1 MSASSPEKV
10 EQLAAAMAAEREMA
24 AGKSPTSPALF
35 STPDFPDAGACRL
48 LEAAVTGSL
57 RKTEEALAAG
67 VPAACADANGHTP
80 LHQCAFMGFEAVAGA
95 LLAADAACVHAR
107 NLMHNTPLHTA
118 AFQGYAGIVGLL
130 LNAGADVNTNGTA
143 GNTPLHLASLEGN
156 LEVMEVLLGA
166 GADPNATCSNRNTP
180 LHVVATAGIDDP
192 LPVARL
198 LLRHGAAPE
207 APNRFGKT
215 PLDLAHFQA
224 QRPLARVLQ
233 AAAHMQQDASPARV
247 ASSPSTPSSAS
258 QRPPRFRLQPL
269 PTASGASDGDDA
281 EPVLCAVAPAAA
293 LSPPPPST

>member
-1 MSASSPEKV
+1 M
-10 EQLAAAMAAEREMA
+10 
-24 AGKSPTSPALF
+24 
-35 STPDFPDAGACRL
+35 
-48 LEAAVTGSL
+48 TGSL

-130 LNAGADVNTNGTA
+130 LDAGADVNATGTA

-224 QRPLARVLQ
+224 QRPLARIRSRRARARVQ
-233 AAAHMQQDASPARV
+233 WARARRARRRRRPRRRRVVGTAAATLPCSHCIV
-247 ASSPSTPSSAS
+247 A
-258 QRPPRFRLQPL
+258 
-269 PTASGASDGDDA
+269 
-281 EPVLCAVAPAAA
+281 APAAIA
-293 LSPPPPST
+293 AGSCRCVDIACSSTTFGRTDRGGAPPRRRT

>member
-24 AGKSPTSPALF
+24 AGKSPTSPLF
-35 STPDFPDAGACRL
+35 SMPSFPDDDACQL
-48 LEAAVTGSL
+48 LKSAMEGSL
-57 RKTEEALAAG
+57 LRTKELLAAG

-80 LHQCAFMGFEAVAGA
+80 LHNCAFMGFEAVAGA

-130 LNAGADVNTNGTA
+130 LNAGADVNANGTA

-247 ASSPSTPSSAS
+247 ASSP
-258 QRPPRFRLQPL
+258 
-269 PTASGASDGDDA
+269 
-281 EPVLCAVAPAAA
+281 
-293 LSPPPPST
+293 